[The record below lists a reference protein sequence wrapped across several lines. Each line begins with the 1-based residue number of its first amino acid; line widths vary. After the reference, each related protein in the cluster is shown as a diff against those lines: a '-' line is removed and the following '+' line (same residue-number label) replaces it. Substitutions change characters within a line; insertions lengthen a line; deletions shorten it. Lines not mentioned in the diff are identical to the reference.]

1 MTDQYITDQDIINFF
16 ITSKGKINSNYVRNI
31 DKYPQYK
38 EYLLNRFV
46 DEKCIKHIIW
56 RIYYKQEIRNVCPIC
71 GNITSFDKNYVKQTD
86 LVYRKYCCSKC
97 AALSKERNEKYK
109 DTCINKYGVEN
120 PLQLDDIRNK
130 ALINA
135 QSEKSK
141 IKRKN
146 TNIERYGGTGLGS
159 IKIANKIKST
169 IQEKYGMSYPIQ
181 NKNIKNK
188 IQNTIKQKYNS
199 DWIVTSEEFKEKS
212 KITCIE
218 RYGVDNYRKT
228 KENIEKSH
236 SADSINKC
244 IITKRN
250 NNSFNISKTENETYN
265 ILINFFGKDNV
276 ITQYKSKEYPFCCDF
291 YIKTISLYIECN
303 YHWTHGF
310 HPFDVNNK
318 NDVKKLNLWKS
329 KQTKYYI
336 NAINTWTIRDVNK
349 RNIAKKNNLNYIEF
363 FSIDEFKKFIYELE
377 YDNRRINT

>member
-1 MTDQYITDQDIINFF
+1 M
-16 ITSKGKINSNYVRNI
+16 S
-31 DKYPQYK
+31 
-38 EYLLNRFV
+38 NRFV
-46 DEKCIKHIIW
+46 DEKCIKNIIW
-56 RIYYKQEIRNVCPIC
+56 RIYYHQEIRNVCPIC
-71 GNITSFDKNYVKQTD
+71 GNITPFDKNYVEQTG

-97 AALSKERNEKYK
+97 SALSNERNEKYK

-120 PLQLDDIRNK
+120 PLKLDDIRNK

-146 TNIERYGGTGLGS
+146 TNIERYGGIGLGS
-159 IKIANKIKST
+159 VKISNKIKST
-169 IQEKYGMSYPIQ
+169 IQEKYNVLYPIQ
-181 NKNIKNK
+181 NENIKNK

-199 DWIVTSEEFKEKS
+199 DWIVTSKEFKEKS
-212 KITCIE
+212 KNTCIE
-218 RYGVDNYRKT
+218 KYGVDNYRKT

-236 SADSINKC
+236 SVESINKC
-244 IITKRN
+244 IITKHN
-250 NNSFNISKTENETYN
+250 NNSFNTSKTENETYN
-265 ILINFFGKDNV
+265 TLIEFFGEDNV

-291 YIKTISLYIECN
+291 YIKTKKLYIECN

-310 HPFDVNNK
+310 HPFDDTNK
-318 NDVKKLNLWKS
+318 DDVKKLNLWKS

-377 YDNRRINT
+377 YDNRRTNT